1 MFHRKSVWL
10 YLLPGMIGL
19 LAFYVVP
26 FVWGIWFSLTD
37 GTIDNRFVGFA
48 NYLRVWKNPVFQLG
62 LKNTL
67 ELSPVRARHFPAVLS
82 AGGNAA

>member
-62 LKNTL
+62 LKY
-67 ELSPVRARHFPAVLS
+67 S
-82 AGGNAA
+82 NALGL